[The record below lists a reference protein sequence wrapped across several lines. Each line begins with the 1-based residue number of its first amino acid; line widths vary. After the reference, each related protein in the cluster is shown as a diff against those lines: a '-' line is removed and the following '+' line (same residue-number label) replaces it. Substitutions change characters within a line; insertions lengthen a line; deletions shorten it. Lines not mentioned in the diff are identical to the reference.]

1 MSGRRGLEGAGRLVL
16 VVDDDDIVRR
26 VVRAMLEADDFE
38 VLEARDGDEAL
49 ERVASDHP
57 MVVVLDVMMPG
68 LDGIEVC
75 RRVQHG
81 TRVLML
87 TARDDAETE
96 AASREAGARG
106 FIAKPFSSVDLLDR
120 IEELVGPREQAAS
133 G

>member
-1 MSGRRGLEGAGRLVL
+1 MSDDGGAARLVL

-26 VVRAMLEADDFE
+26 VVRAMLEADDFQ
-38 VLEARDGDEAL
+38 VVEARDGTEAI
-49 ERVASDHP
+49 ERVAADHP

>member
-1 MSGRRGLEGAGRLVL
+1 MTERGGLEGAGRLVL